1 MVGRAVRRVHN
12 PVPGGNK
19 AMARSGVA
27 VATSGKAN
35 KRRDESMFERMPL
48 MGDIRE
54 EIDSVG
60 KVMAAVRWDRIPCVE
75 PESYKALFMVAI
87 YMSSRTPS
95 ASLVYKYINQGKD
108 KQLE

>member
-1 MVGRAVRRVHN
+1 MVGRAVRQVHN

-19 AMARSGVA
+19 ATARSGVA

-48 MGDIRE
+48 MEDIRE

-60 KVMAAVRWDRIPCVE
+60 KVMAAVRPLGQNTMRGARV
-75 PESYKALFMVAI
+75 V
-87 YMSSRTPS
+87 
-95 ASLVYKYINQGKD
+95 
-108 KQLE
+108 